1 MTRLEPSP
9 RPQQIRC
16 KGVLDGKYEITSQR
30 ELSPRETL
38 FGATAPDGTA
48 VQINWFE
55 LGGAADE
62 RDFERYRAL
71 LRVLRRGGHAAIYD
85 LVARP
90 GAHYVA
96 WRVPVD
102 GSTTISGDG
111 GEAAEPIAA
120 LLASHE
126 RNLIE
131 AHICASPSA
140 SPQVYALP
148 FSTVL
153 SGSDAPPATHPS
165 SPLVSPGNAIPGTVD
180 DLWISRWQRLR
191 PWALGSVLGLSGVL
205 LLLLSAEQ
213 QLTNRLISV
222 PEVRAQNVN
231 EALLSLYEAG
241 FSTTPMAVTSA
252 RPAGEV
258 LEVSPAVGTPL
269 RPGRTLSVRY
279 ALPAGRAPERVP
291 VVTAMTLVRAET
303 VLREAG
309 FSVGNVARSYS
320 DAEAGTVIS
329 QAPFGDTLAARGSRV
344 ELLVSDGPR
353 GKLTLLPDLTGLS
366 EEDAL
371 RLAEAAGFAR
381 EEVGLE
387 RTPGN
392 GAAAGTVLA
401 QNITPFTGVPQGRAR
416 LRLTVAESGA
426 SVAAESGTPDLTGL
440 SLADAQVSAR
450 SAGLG
455 VVTEASVSTS
465 ELPVGVVTQRPA
477 PGAPLGDSVAV
488 TLNVPPPRP
497 TADEEV
503 LDDDRTAVRRA
514 RYSWQLGTDADGQR
528 ATVTVR
534 LADGSNEVIV
544 RGQQVRDGERLSGTY
559 LTTATG
565 PLTFTLTLDGEA
577 YGPPLRSDPPLP

>member
-1 MTRLEPSP
+1 M
-9 RPQQIRC
+9 
-16 KGVLDGKYEITSQR
+16 LDGKYEITSQR

-48 VQINWFE
+48 VQINWFD

-71 LRVLRRGGHAAIYD
+71 LRALHRGGHAAIYD

-96 WRVPVD
+96 WRVPDSVSI
-102 GSTTISGDG
+102 GNEVSKQLGKETGERIGE
-111 GEAAEPIAA
+111 EAAAPIAA

-126 RNLIE
+126 RSLAE
-131 AHICASPSA
+131 AHICARPGA
-140 SPQVYALP
+140 PPQVYALP
-148 FSTVL
+148 FSSV
-153 SGSDAPPATHPS
+153 A
-165 SPLVSPGNAIPGTVD
+165 PGNAAPSLALPVSLPVSSEPTPGKPVD
-180 DLWISRWQRLR
+180 NLWISRLQQLR

-205 LLLLSAEQ
+205 LLLLSAER
-213 QLTNRLISV
+213 QLTNRLVSV

-231 EALLSLYEAG
+231 EALASLYQAG
-241 FSTTPMAVTSA
+241 FSTATVALTSA

-279 ALPAGRAPERVP
+279 ALPAGRSPERVP
-291 VVTAMTLVRAET
+291 VVTAMTTARAET

-309 FSVGNVARSYS
+309 FGVGNVARSYS
-320 DAEAGTVIS
+320 DAEAGTVVS
-329 QAPFGDTLAARGSRV
+329 QAPFGDTLAARGGRV
-344 ELLVSDGPR
+344 ALLVSDGLR
-353 GKLTLLPDLTGLS
+353 GTMTLLPDLTGLS
-366 EEDAL
+366 QEDAL
-371 RLAEAAGFAR
+371 RLAEAAGFVR
-381 EEVGLE
+381 DDVGLE

-392 GAAAGTVLA
+392 GAAPGTVLA
-401 QNITPFTGVPQGRAR
+401 QNIAPFTDVPQGRAR
-416 LRLTVAESGA
+416 LRLTVAEGGA
-426 SVAAESGTPDLTGL
+426 SVAAESGTPDLVGL

-450 SAGLG
+450 NAGLG
-455 VVTEASVSTS
+455 VVTEANVSTS
-465 ELPVGVVTQRPA
+465 ELPAGVVTQRPA
-477 PGAPLGDSVAV
+477 PGAPLGNSVAV
-488 TLNVPPPRP
+488 TLNTPPSRP
-497 TADEEV
+497 AADDA
-503 LDDDRTAVRRA
+503 LDELDRETGVRRA

-534 LADGSNEVIV
+534 VADGPEEVVV
-544 RGQQVRDGERLSGTY
+544 RERQTRDGELLSGTY

-577 YGPPLRSDPPLP
+577 YGAPLKVDP

>member
-1 MTRLEPSP
+1 M
-9 RPQQIRC
+9 
-16 KGVLDGKYEITSQR
+16 LDGKYEITSQR

-71 LRVLRRGGHAAIYD
+71 LRALRRGGHAAIYD

-102 GSTTISGDG
+102 GSSTVSGDG
-111 GEAAEPIAA
+111 GGAAEPIAA
-120 LLASHE
+120 LLEAYE
-126 RNLIE
+126 RNLTE
-131 AHICASPSA
+131 AYICAPPGA

-148 FSTVL
+148 FGSVL
-153 SGSDAPPATHPS
+153 SGSDAPGGAHPAGYP
-165 SPLVSPGNAIPGTVD
+165 VSLGKPVPGTVD
-180 DLWISRWQRLR
+180 NTLNKAVDNLWISRWQRLR

-205 LLLLSAEQ
+205 LLLLSAER
-213 QLTNRLISV
+213 QLTNRLVSV
-222 PEVRAQNVN
+222 PEVRAQNIN
-231 EALLSLYEAG
+231 EALQSLYEAG
-241 FSTTPMAVTSA
+241 FSTTPVPLTSA

-279 ALPAGRAPERVP
+279 ALPAGRSPERVP
-291 VVTAMTLVRAET
+291 VVTAMTLARAET
-303 VLREAG
+303 VLRDAG
-309 FSVGNVARSYS
+309 FSVGDVAHSYS
-320 DAEAGTVIS
+320 DAEVGTVVS
-329 QAPFGDTLAARGSRV
+329 QAPFGDTLAARGGRV
-344 ELLVSDGPR
+344 ELLVSDGPK
-353 GKLTLLPDLTGLS
+353 GESTLLPDLTGLS

-371 RLAEAAGFAR
+371 HLAEAAGFAR
-381 EEVGLE
+381 EGVGLE

-392 GAAAGTVLA
+392 GAASGTVLA
-401 QNITPFTGVPQGRAR
+401 QNITPFTEVPQGRAR
-416 LRLTVAESGA
+416 LRLTVAEGGA

-455 VVTEASVSTS
+455 VVTEATVSTS

-477 PGAPLGDSVAV
+477 PGAPLGGSVAV

-497 TADEEV
+497 TADEVPEETA
-503 LDDDRTAVRRA
+503 DRTAVRRA

-544 RGQQVRDGERLSGTY
+544 RGQRVRDGERLSGTY

-577 YGPPLRSDPPLP
+577 YGGPLRVDPPPP